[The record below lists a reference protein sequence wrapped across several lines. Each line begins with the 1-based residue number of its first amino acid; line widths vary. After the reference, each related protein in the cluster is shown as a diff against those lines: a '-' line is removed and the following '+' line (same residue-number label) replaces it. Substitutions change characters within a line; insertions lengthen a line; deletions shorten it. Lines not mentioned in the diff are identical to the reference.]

1 MVQHSG
7 HDLMA
12 TDDEVAPRVRR
23 VTAGKV
29 VAVGLA
35 VMVIALLGI
44 LVGLQRQATFSTQDR
59 AQIRQIIDERKVQ
72 RDTQQAQV
80 RLQLDEQARVLCV
93 VVMDFRQRART
104 RESRVTLDRAI
115 QDLECAR
122 VLRVPP
128 KR

>member
-1 MVQHSG
+1 MAHHSG

-12 TDDEVAPRVRR
+12 TDDVVAPRVKR

-29 VAVGLA
+29 FATGLA

-93 VVMDFRQRART
+93 VVMDFRQRAQTARA
-104 RESRVTLDRAI
+104 RVTLDRAI
-115 QDLECAR
+115 RDLDCAR